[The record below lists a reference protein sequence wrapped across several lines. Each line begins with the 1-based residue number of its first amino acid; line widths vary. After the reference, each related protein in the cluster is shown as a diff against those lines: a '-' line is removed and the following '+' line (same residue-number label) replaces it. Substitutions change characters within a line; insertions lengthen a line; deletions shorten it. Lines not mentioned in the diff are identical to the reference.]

1 MSAVQVW
8 DRARRRGFWAR
19 RAFAED
25 LRSCLSELVLAAEL
39 IAGVVHDLQPHAS
52 EATREAVDVAP
63 FTLATTRDAL
73 AVRRPGMSAGDILD
87 SVALNL
93 RMLVDTCDG
102 LRRGLEAALI
112 QWERDPECA
121 GDASRSELGETAALA
136 SPDRDAPLAV
146 SRCQRTTS
154 RCDVRGAV
162 TDRGGRRV

>member
-1 MSAVQVW
+1 LTPSRRFRTPRPGGLYALAFGVSNLLGAVRLGLGRPDVADAALEHAMSAIQVW

-25 LRSCLSELVLAAEL
+25 LRTCLTELVLAAEL
-39 IAGVVHDLQPHAS
+39 IARVLHDLQPHAS

-93 RMLVDTCDG
+93 RLLVDTCDG

-112 QWERDPECA
+112 QWER
-121 GDASRSELGETAALA
+121 
-136 SPDRDAPLAV
+136 
-146 SRCQRTTS
+146 
-154 RCDVRGAV
+154 GAE
-162 TDRGGRRV
+162 